1 MKAGRGEHSRLGF
14 YDHNRD
20 INPRNQRALTL
31 LGLLLECSLI
41 LFTLGQNPNLEHGM
55 CSTVACVPET
65 YNDGGLGVWHSK
77 ALLRPRISGS
87 LDPCNP

>member
-1 MKAGRGEHSRLGF
+1 MDKGGNGAHFHGSFDRVYVPASVLRGICRYTQDPVIRLGF

-41 LFTLGQNPNLEHGM
+41 LFTLDQK
-55 CSTVACVPET
+55 S
-65 YNDGGLGVWHSK
+65 
-77 ALLRPRISGS
+77 
-87 LDPCNP
+87 